1 MAELTSEAEFERLYQ
16 EFVRRNG
23 GIPTLG
29 SSDFNTPAEF
39 YNEKE
44 SVTLSP
50 SQLSQLQAK
59 QSQYNR
65 QSALNTISDEIASN
79 NFTNPYNIRSQTNI
93 NSLNAIQG
101 TEGYANARSLNDK
114 LTALPSNDRDA
125 LVSGVNANTGID
137 LLSIANLVGVV
148 PNGISMFTDLQ
159 SHTNEQATDI
169 PGRINEIDQLANLQ
183 KSFGEMPND
192 QCSVFNALMG
202 IMSGSFDGVLGYIE
216 SSLGNIISELSNTA
230 LVQALANI
238 AGVIG
243 GAIAGTIDAVT
254 SFISPVLGKLKPLLD
269 IASSVVGAVAD
280 MAGQIANEIAGL
292 VSMAAEIAAKV
303 AALGL
308 AGAMTDPC
316 KLAVLMNT
324 GSPNLMNA
332 ASLLNAPIETP
343 VPNINIPTEVDSRV
357 TPEEVNNAVRIAK
370 ESTSTQ
376 PGVPQSPT
384 NPLAKL
390 YQPFNAYLN
399 DIFGSLT
406 DVFGNNFNVVPTD
419 SGTSLLSALPVISSG
434 NVLNGINT
442 SLNMTTGTIGDIA
455 SNLPNLATG
464 STLNTNNFSENV
476 TGRIE
481 EDTDDFSIGGAST
494 SALEKNSNVS
504 VPRSSPERNIGSR
517 IVTETEEDGSKVS
530 RLEGQSTQI
539 ARISSEFKKTFATRF
554 TSIIRDSR
562 KVERDI
568 QTYLNSAKFRIDSHP
583 RQARLLKDQAL
594 KLKSDVLDFRKTQE
608 EKFKYISNTQ
618 YRVEQKEKDIEQLY
632 NDSISV
638 QSNIMADRFS
648 NELSTITQSW
658 ESIKAQSI
666 LPNSGTTLG

>member
-16 EFVRRNG
+16 EFVRRNS
-23 GIPTLG
+23 GIPTLV
-29 SSDFNTPAEF
+29 SEQFNTPAEF

-50 SQLSQLQAK
+50 SQLSRLQAK
-59 QSQYNR
+59 QAQYNR

-79 NFTNPYNIRSQTNI
+79 NFTNPYNVRSQTNI
-93 NSLNAIQG
+93 NSLNAIQS
-101 TEGYANARSLNDK
+101 TNGYTNAKLVNDK
-114 LTALPSNDRDA
+114 LMSLPSSDRNT
-125 LVSGVNANTGID
+125 LVSGVKANIGID
-137 LLSIANLVGVV
+137 LLSIANLLGVV

-192 QCSVFNALMG
+192 QCSVFNELMG
-202 IMSGSFDGVLGYIE
+202 IMSGSFDGALEYIE
-216 SSLGNIISELSNTA
+216 SSIGKIISELSNTSLIQA
-230 LVQALANI
+230 LV
-238 AGVIG
+238 GVVGAIG
-243 GAIAGTIDAVT
+243 GAVTEAIDAVT
-254 SFISPVLGKLKPLLD
+254 SFISPILGKLKPLLD
-269 IASSVVGAVAD
+269 MASSVIGAIAD
-280 MAGQIANEIAGL
+280 MAGQITKEISGL
-292 VSMAAEIAAKV
+292 ASMAAEIAAKV

-332 ASLLNAPIETP
+332 ASLLNVPVETP
-343 VPNINIPTEVDSRV
+343 IPNVNIPTETDTRV

-370 ESTSTQ
+370 ENTSTL
-376 PGVPQSPT
+376 PGVPQSPI

-399 DIFGSLT
+399 DVFGNLT
-406 DVFGNNFNVVPTD
+406 DVFGNNFSVVPTD

-442 SLNMTTGTIGDIA
+442 ALNTTTGTIGDI
-455 SNLPNLATG
+455 SRNLPNLANGTD
-464 STLNTNNFSENV
+464 LNTNNFSENI
-476 TGRIE
+476 TGRIK
-481 EDTDDFSIGGAST
+481 EDTDDFSIGGAAT
-494 SALEKNSNVS
+494 AALERNNNVTI
-504 VPRSSPERNIGSR
+504 PRSSPERNTSSR

-539 ARISSEFKKTFATRF
+539 ARIASEWKKTFATRF
-554 TSIIRDSR
+554 TTIIRDSR
-562 KVERDI
+562 KIERDI
-568 QTYLNSAKFRIDSHP
+568 QKYLNSAKFRIDSHP
-583 RQARLLKDQAL
+583 RQSVLLKDQTL
-594 KLKSDVLDFRKTQE
+594 KLKSDILDFRKTQE

-618 YRVEQKEKDIEQLY
+618 YRIDQKEKDIEQLY

-648 NELSTITQSW
+648 SELLSITQSW
-658 ESIKAQSI
+658 ESIKAQAI
-666 LPNSGTTLG
+666 LSDRSSSLG